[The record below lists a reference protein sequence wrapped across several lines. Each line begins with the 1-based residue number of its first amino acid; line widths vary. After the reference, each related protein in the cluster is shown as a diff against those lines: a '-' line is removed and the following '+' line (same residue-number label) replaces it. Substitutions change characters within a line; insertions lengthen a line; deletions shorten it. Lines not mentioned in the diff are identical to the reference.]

1 MKLDRNKLLFIGL
14 LVSICGFIMLYA
26 LQMGEPSKDEEIRQP
41 RVPELVEEPE
51 EFSSKLEAVDAIKEE
66 RERTKPSLY
75 GEEYIDS
82 TGIYDPE
89 LQEKQRQRIVDS
101 IYREGSIDYA
111 AGTYRKLKS
120 KIQKNKTITTE
131 NSDPIAKPAPKSV
144 DFSKV
149 HTAFFGSKM
158 IERDSVH
165 LPVAIKAMVNGE
177 QRVRAKNRLEL
188 RLKEHVQIGGRHFTR
203 NTLLYGFVSFRTN
216 RVFVSI
222 DHIGQHPVSLK
233 AYDTMDGGEGIYVE
247 NSYREEATREVLDDA
262 VQDINLPGMPQ
273 LGGIKQV
280 FRRSNRTVR
289 VTVHDGYQLILK
301 SENQTL

>member
-14 LVSICGFIMLYA
+14 LISICGFIILYA
-26 LQMGEPSKDEEIRQP
+26 LQMGETSKDEDIRQP
-41 RVPELVEEPE
+41 KVPELREEPE

-66 RERTKPSLY
+66 RKRTKPSLY

-82 TGIYDPE
+82 TGTYDAE
-89 LQEKQRQRIVDS
+89 LQENERQRIVDS
-101 IYREGSIDYA
+101 IYREGRIDYG
-111 AGTYRKLKS
+111 AGTYRKPKS
-120 KIQKNKTITTE
+120 KTQPIRDTQTE
-131 NSDPIAKPAPKSV
+131 NSDPKPEPKPI
-144 DFSKV
+144 DFSKA
-149 HTAFFGSKM
+149 HTAFFGSRPIQK
-158 IERDSVH
+158 DSVH
-165 LPVAIKAMVNGE
+165 PPAVIRAIVNGE

-188 RLKEHVQIGGRHFTR
+188 RLNEDMDINGRYFTR
-203 NTLLYGFVSFRTN
+203 NTLLYGFVSFRAN
-216 RVFVSI
+216 RVFLSI
-222 DHIGQHPVSLK
+222 DHIGQHPVRLK

-262 VQDINLPGMPQ
+262 VQDISLPGMPQ

-280 FRRSNRTVR
+280 FRRSNRTVH

>member
-14 LVSICGFIMLYA
+14 LISICGFIILYA

-51 EFSSKLEAVDAIKEE
+51 EFSSKLEAVDAIKDE

-101 IYREGSIDYA
+101 IYREGRIDYG
-111 AGTYRKLKS
+111 AGTYRKPKS
-120 KIQKNKTITTE
+120 KTQPIGDAQTVS
-131 NSDPIAKPAPKSV
+131 SDPKPKPI
-144 DFSKV
+144 DFSKA
-149 HTAFFGSKM
+149 HTAFFGSK
-158 IERDSVH
+158 ILQRDSVH
-165 LPVAIKAMVNGE
+165 PPVAVKAMVNGE

-188 RLKEHVQIGGRHFTR
+188 RLKEDVQIGNRYFTR

-222 DHIGQHPVSLK
+222 DHIGHYPVRLK

-262 VQDINLPGMPQ
+262 VQDISLPGMPQ

>member
-1 MKLDRNKLLFIGL
+1 MMKLDRNKLLFIGL

-26 LQMGEPSKDEEIRQP
+26 LQLEEPSKDDEIRQTK
-41 RVPELVEEPE
+41 VPELVEEPE
-51 EFSSKLEAVDAIKEE
+51 EFSSKLEAVDAIKDE

-82 TGIYDPE
+82 TGAYDPE

-101 IYREGSIDYA
+101 IYREGRIDYG
-111 AGTYRKLKS
+111 AGTYRKPKS
-120 KIQKNKTITTE
+120 RTQPIVDIQTE
-131 NSDPIAKPAPKSV
+131 NSDPKPEPKPI
-144 DFSKV
+144 DFSKA
-149 HTAFFGSKM
+149 HTAFFGSRPIQK
-158 IERDSVH
+158 DSVH
-165 LPVAIKAMVNGE
+165 PPVAIRAIVNGE

-188 RLKEHVQIGGRHFTR
+188 RLNEDMDINGRYFTR
-203 NTLLYGFVSFRTN
+203 NTLLYGFVSFRAN
-216 RVFVSI
+216 RVFLSI
-222 DHIGQHPVSLK
+222 DHIGQHPVRLK

-262 VQDINLPGMPQ
+262 VQDISLPGMPQ

>member
-1 MKLDRNKLLFIGL
+1 MKLDRKKMLFIGL
-14 LVSICGFIMLYA
+14 LISICGFIMLYA
-26 LQMGEPSKDEEIRQP
+26 LQIEEPSKDEEIRQP

-82 TGIYDPE
+82 TGTYDPE
-89 LQEKQRQRIVDS
+89 LQEKERQRIVDS
-101 IYREGSIDYA
+101 IYRQGRIDYA
-111 AGTYRKLKS
+111 AGTYRKPKS
-120 KIQKNKTITTE
+120 KTQSIGGAQTKI
-131 NSDPIAKPAPKSV
+131 PHPKPESKPFN
-144 DFSKV
+144 FSKA
-149 HTAFFGSKM
+149 HTAFFGSRP
-158 IERDSVH
+158 IQQDSVH
-165 LPVAIKAMVNGE
+165 PPVAIKAVVNGE

-188 RLKEHVQIGGRHFTR
+188 RLKEDMDINGRHFTR
-203 NTLLYGFVSFRTN
+203 NTLLYGFVSFRAN
-216 RVFVSI
+216 RVFLSI
-222 DHIGQHPVSLK
+222 NHIGQHSVRLK
-233 AYDTMDGGEGIYVE
+233 AYDVMDGGEGIYVE

-262 VQDINLPGMPQ
+262 VQDISLPGMPQ

-289 VTVHDGYQLILK
+289 VTIHDGYQLILK

>member
-14 LVSICGFIMLYA
+14 LISICGFIILYA

-101 IYREGSIDYA
+101 IYREGRIDYG
-111 AGTYRKLKS
+111 AGTYRKPKS
-120 KIQKNKTITTE
+120 RTQPIVDIQTE
-131 NSDPIAKPAPKSV
+131 NSDPMPEPKPI
-144 DFSKV
+144 DFSKA
-149 HTAFFGSKM
+149 HTDFFGSKM

-165 LPVAIKAMVNGE
+165 PPVAIKAIVNGE

-188 RLKEHVQIGGRHFTR
+188 RLKEDVQIGNRYFTR
-203 NTLLYGFVSFRTN
+203 NTLLYGFVSFRAN
-216 RVFVSI
+216 RVFLSI
-222 DHIGQHPVSLK
+222 AHIGQHPVRLK

-262 VQDINLPGMPQ
+262 VQDISLPGMPQ

-280 FRRSNRTVR
+280 LRRSNRTVR

>member
-14 LVSICGFIMLYA
+14 LISICGFIILYA
-26 LQMGEPSKDEEIRQP
+26 LQMGETSKDEEIRQP

-66 RERTKPSLY
+66 RQRTKPSLY

-82 TGIYDPE
+82 TGTYDPE
-89 LQEKQRQRIVDS
+89 IREKQRQRIVDS
-101 IYREGSIDYA
+101 IYREGRIDYG
-111 AGTYRKLKS
+111 AGSYRKPTT
-120 KIQKNKTITTE
+120 KTQSIGGAQTE
-131 NSDPIAKPAPKSV
+131 NSDPKPEPKPI
-144 DFSKV
+144 DFSKA
-149 HTAFFGSKM
+149 HTAFFGSRP
-158 IERDSVH
+158 IQQDSVH
-165 LPVAIKAMVNGE
+165 PPVAIKAVVNGE

-188 RLKEHVQIGGRHFTR
+188 RLMEDVVFNSRLFKR
-203 NTLLYGFVSFRTN
+203 NTLLYGFVSFRAN
-216 RVFVSI
+216 RVFVAI
-222 DHIGQHPVSLK
+222 DHIGQYSVRLK
-233 AYDTMDGGEGIYVE
+233 AYDIMDGGEGIYVE
-247 NSYREEATREVLDDA
+247 NSYREEAKREVLDDA

>member
-1 MKLDRNKLLFIGL
+1 MKLDRNKLLFKGL
-14 LVSICGFIMLYA
+14 LISICGFIILYA

-101 IYREGSIDYA
+101 IYREGRIDYG
-111 AGTYRKLKS
+111 AGTYRKPKS
-120 KIQKNKTITTE
+120 RTQPIVDIQTE
-131 NSDPIAKPAPKSV
+131 NSDPKPEPKPI
-144 DFSKV
+144 DFSKA
-149 HTAFFGSKM
+149 HTAFFGSE
-158 IERDSVH
+158 ILQRDSIH
-165 LPVAIKAMVNGE
+165 PPVAIKAMVNGE

-188 RLKEHVQIGGRHFTR
+188 RLNEEMDINGRHFTR
-203 NTLLYGFVSFRTN
+203 NTLLYGFVSFRAN
-216 RVFVSI
+216 RVFLSI
-222 DHIGQHPVSLK
+222 DHVGQHPVRLK

-262 VQDINLPGMPQ
+262 VQDISLPGMPQ

>member
-14 LVSICGFIMLYA
+14 LISICGFIILYA
-26 LQMGEPSKDEEIRQP
+26 LQMGETSKDEDIRQP
-41 RVPELVEEPE
+41 KVPELREEPE

-66 RERTKPSLY
+66 RKRTKPSLY

-82 TGIYDPE
+82 TGTYDAE
-89 LQEKQRQRIVDS
+89 LQENERQRIVDS
-101 IYREGSIDYA
+101 IYREGRIDYG
-111 AGTYRKLKS
+111 AGTYRKPKS
-120 KIQKNKTITTE
+120 KTQPIRDTQTE
-131 NSDPIAKPAPKSV
+131 NSDPKPEPKPI
-144 DFSKV
+144 DFSKA
-149 HTAFFGSKM
+149 HTAFFGSRPIQK
-158 IERDSVH
+158 DSVH
-165 LPVAIKAMVNGE
+165 PPVAIRAIVNGE

-188 RLKEHVQIGGRHFTR
+188 RLNEDMDINGRYFTR
-203 NTLLYGFVSFRTN
+203 NTLLYGFVSFRAN
-216 RVFVSI
+216 RVFLSI
-222 DHIGQHPVSLK
+222 DHIGQHPVRLK

-262 VQDINLPGMPQ
+262 VQDISLPGMPQ